1 MPTSGTMNPE
11 TPYASVC
18 CASVDVWSARSL
30 DATGE
35 PYGSSRTAGRRPISE
50 GVRASA
56 PLRFL
61 AILPALNEQ
70 GSVAAVVAEIRE
82 LDPRFEILVIDDGST
97 DGTRTLALAAGARV
111 VSLPFNLGIG
121 AAVQTG
127 FEYACRNDFDVA
139 VQLDADGQHDPAE
152 LRRLLQPVLEGEA
165 DIALGTRFAGDRRYR
180 PSFARR
186 IGIGLF
192 ARLVS
197 VIVRQ
202 RVTDTTSGFRALN
215 RRGIRLFAAEYPH
228 DYPEVE
234 ATVLAR
240 RYGLRLVEVPV
251 LMRYRVEGRSSIT
264 AARGVYYMVKV
275 SLALMI
281 GLFRRYPAMETR

>member
-1 MPTSGTMNPE
+1 VRE
-11 TPYASVC
+11 
-18 CASVDVWSARSL
+18 
-30 DATGE
+30 
-35 PYGSSRTAGRRPISE
+35 RTA
-50 GVRASA
+50 
-56 PLRFL
+56 LRFL
-61 AILPALNEQ
+61 AILPALNEE
-70 GSVAAVVAEIRE
+70 GSVASVITEIAA
-82 LDPRFEILVIDDGST
+82 LDARFEILVVDDGST
-97 DGTRTLALAAGARV
+97 DATRELALAAGARV

-121 AAVQTG
+121 AAVQAG
-127 FEYACRNDFDVA
+127 FEYARRNDFDVA
-139 VQLDADGQHDPAE
+139 VQLDADGQHDPAD
-152 LRRLLQPVLEGEA
+152 LAALLDPVLSGGA
-165 DIALGTRFAGDRRYR
+165 DVAVGTRFAGERRYR

-186 IGIGLF
+186 LGIGLF

-197 VIVRQ
+197 LIVRQ

-240 RYGLRLVEVPV
+240 RHGLRLTEVPV

-264 AARGVYYMVKV
+264 AARSVYYMVKV

-281 GLFRRYPAMETR
+281 GLFRRYPALETR

>member
-1 MPTSGTMNPE
+1 VGESTS
-11 TPYASVC
+11 
-18 CASVDVWSARSL
+18 
-30 DATGE
+30 
-35 PYGSSRTAGRRPISE
+35 
-50 GVRASA
+50 
-56 PLRFL
+56 LRCL
-61 AILPALNEQ
+61 AIVPALNEEA
-70 GSVAAVVAEIRE
+70 SVASVIAEIRE
-82 LDPRFEILVIDDGST
+82 ADARFEILVVDDGST
-97 DGTRTLALAAGARV
+97 DGTRQLAAAAGAHV

-121 AAVQTG
+121 AAMQAG
-127 FEYACRNDFDVA
+127 FEYARRREYDVA

-152 LRRLLQPVLEGEA
+152 LAALLEPVLAGDV
-165 DIALGTRFAGDRRYR
+165 DIVVGTRFAGERHYR

-197 VIVRQ
+197 TIVRQ

-215 RRGIRLFAAEYPH
+215 RRGIRLFAADYPH

-240 RYGLRLVEVPV
+240 RHGLRLAEVPV
-251 LMRYRVEGRSSIT
+251 RMRYRAEGRSSIT
-264 AARGVYYMVKV
+264 AARSVYYMVKV

-281 GLFRRYPAMETR
+281 GLFRRYPALETR

>member
-1 MPTSGTMNPE
+1 M
-11 TPYASVC
+11 
-18 CASVDVWSARSL
+18 SL
-30 DATGE
+30 
-35 PYGSSRTAGRRPISE
+35 RC
-50 GVRASA
+50 
-56 PLRFL
+56 L
-61 AILPALNEQ
+61 AILPALNEEAT
-70 GSVAAVVAEIRE
+70 VASLIAEIRAA
-82 LDPRFEILVIDDGST
+82 DSRFDILVVDDGST
-97 DGTRTLALAAGARV
+97 DGTRELAAAAGARV

-121 AAVQTG
+121 GAMQAG
-127 FEYACRNDFDVA
+127 FEYARRHDYDLA

-152 LRRLLQPVLEGEA
+152 LQALLDPVLSAGA
-165 DIALGTRFAGDRRYR
+165 DIAVGTRFSGDRHYR

-186 IGIGLF
+186 LGIGLF

-240 RYGLRLVEVPV
+240 RHGLRLVEVPV
-251 LMRYRVEGRSSIT
+251 RMRYRAEGRSSIT
-264 AARGVYYMVKV
+264 AARSAYYMIKV

-281 GLFRRYPAMETR
+281 GLFRRYPALETR